1 MNINNYLGGVIM
13 DQLDLFDE
21 MLSDESRII
30 KTEILKSKHH
40 QMLNIKVDLEH
51 QMSDEDIRKIEIEH
65 DVAESMEDNE
75 KASHYKNI
83 LSYMYMTFNIP
94 RLKIYNEG
102 V

>member
-1 MNINNYLGGVIM
+1 MY
-13 DQLDLFDE
+13 QLELFDE
-21 MLSDESRII
+21 MLSDDSRII

-40 QMLNIKVDLEH
+40 QTLNIKVDLDK
-51 QMSDEDIRKIEIEH
+51 QMSDDDIRKLELEC
-65 DVAESMEDNE
+65 DMAESMEDIE

-94 RLKIYNEG
+94 RLKTYNEG

>member
-1 MNINNYLGGVIM
+1 MY
-13 DQLDLFDE
+13 QLELFDE
-21 MLSDESRII
+21 ILSDDSRII

-40 QMLNIKVDLEH
+40 QTLNIKVDLDK
-51 QMSDEDIRKIEIEH
+51 QMSDDDIRKLELECNI
-65 DVAESMEDNE
+65 AESMEDSE

-94 RLKIYNEG
+94 RLKVYNEG

>member
-1 MNINNYLGGVIM
+1 
-13 DQLDLFDE
+13 
-21 MLSDESRII
+21 
-30 KTEILKSKHH
+30 
-40 QMLNIKVDLEH
+40 
-51 QMSDEDIRKIEIEH
+51 MSDEDIRKIEIEH

-94 RLKIYNEG
+94 RLKTYNEG

>member
-1 MNINNYLGGVIM
+1 MY
-13 DQLDLFDE
+13 QLELFDE
-21 MLSDESRII
+21 MLSDDSRII

-40 QMLNIKVDLEH
+40 QTLNIKVDLEY
-51 QMSDEDIRKIEIEH
+51 QMTDDDILKIEVEH
-65 DVAESMEDNE
+65 DMAESMEDSE

-94 RLKIYNEG
+94 RLKAYNEG